1 MLKSL
6 PAHRLGRFRQ
16 SSNAS
21 LGASPRLFITGLTRG
36 RAPVLPPRTSA
47 RLEIS
52 MLIHPSLIEKVSLD
66 SREHNTDVAADIKRS
81 FAYVGPITVVSHEPC
96 VPEAPVN
103 NEMRLICRM
112 SRPYWTSEGE
122 GDQMWDAMRTWLEA
136 KAYKVASTIA
146 NFNKSRSEAGHQTV
160 SYDRVELDMK
170 PYAFGIACAQ
180 GDELPDMVAVASRVR
195 ELLAQGVLPADM
207 AGIEAPAAVSLAE
220 QVEKAC
226 VQAEA
231 AAAATEA
238 AEGELTGEVA
248 ATAVD
253 GGVVEGGEPAV
264 GEAAG
269 EGEVA
274 GGENAG
280 TQADEAAEG
289 EAAQA
294 KAEPADGESA
304 EAQATP
310 AESLRLAGDKQSA
323 CDDAAEQ
330 PAEGTVSAEG
340 GEPAGKDVPASEEQ
354 PTESEA
360 PARLKHASDNLGSL
374 DYTMWDVRLAD
385 GTVRTLDSVAGT
397 WA

>member
-1 MLKSL
+1 
-6 PAHRLGRFRQ
+6 
-16 SSNAS
+16 
-21 LGASPRLFITGLTRG
+21 
-36 RAPVLPPRTSA
+36 
-47 RLEIS
+47 

-66 SREHNTDVAADIKRS
+66 SREHNADVAADIKRS

-96 VPEAPVN
+96 APEAPVN

-146 NFNKSRSEAGHQTV
+146 NFNTSRSEAGHQTV

-180 GDELPDMVAVASRVR
+180 GDELPDVVAVASRVR

-207 AGIEAPAAVSLAE
+207 VGIEAPAAASLAE
-220 QVEKAC
+220 QVEKAR

-231 AAAATEA
+231 AAAA
-238 AEGELTGEVA
+238 
-248 ATAVD
+248 
-253 GGVVEGGEPAV
+253 VV
-264 GEAAG
+264 AG
-269 EGEVA
+269 EG
-274 GGENAG
+274 
-280 TQADEAAEG
+280 
-289 EAAQA
+289 
-294 KAEPADGESA
+294 EPADGEVA
-304 EAQATP
+304 EVQADEAQAAPAEAGEAEVASEGTAP
-310 AESLRLAGDKQSA
+310 AESEQSA
-323 CDDAAEQ
+323 ENVEAAREDAPADDEQ
-330 PAEGTVSAEG
+330 PAE
-340 GEPAGKDVPASEEQ
+340 P
-354 PTESEA
+354 EA

>member
-1 MLKSL
+1 
-6 PAHRLGRFRQ
+6 
-16 SSNAS
+16 
-21 LGASPRLFITGLTRG
+21 
-36 RAPVLPPRTSA
+36 
-47 RLEIS
+47 

-81 FAYVGPITVVSHEPC
+81 FAYVGPITVVSHEPAA
-96 VPEAPVN
+96 PEAPVN

-180 GDELPDMVAVASRVR
+180 GDELPDVVAVASRVR

-207 AGIEAPAAVSLAE
+207 VGIEAPAAASLAE
-220 QVEKAC
+220 QIENAR

-231 AAAATEA
+231 AAA
-238 AEGELTGEVA
+238 VA
-248 ATAVD
+248 
-253 GGVVEGGEPAV
+253 
-264 GEAAG
+264 
-269 EGEVA
+269 
-274 GGENAG
+274 
-280 TQADEAAEG
+280 EAAEG

-294 KAEPADGESA
+294 KAEPVDGENGEAQAAPAKAA

-330 PAEGTVSAEG
+330 PAEDAVSADSV
-340 GEPAGKDVPASEEQ
+340 EPAGKDVPAGGEQ
-354 PTESEA
+354 PAEPEA

>member
-1 MLKSL
+1 
-6 PAHRLGRFRQ
+6 
-16 SSNAS
+16 
-21 LGASPRLFITGLTRG
+21 
-36 RAPVLPPRTSA
+36 
-47 RLEIS
+47 

-66 SREHNTDVAADIKRS
+66 SREHNADVAADIKRS

-96 VPEAPVN
+96 APEAPVN

-180 GDELPDMVAVASRVR
+180 GNELPDVVAVASRVR

-220 QVEKAC
+220 QVEKAR

-231 AAAATEA
+231 AAAA
-238 AEGELTGEVA
+238 
-248 ATAVD
+248 AV
-253 GGVVEGGEPAV
+253 
-264 GEAAG
+264 AG
-269 EGEVA
+269 EGEPTNGEVA
-274 GGENAG
+274 EV
-280 TQADEAAEG
+280 QADDAQAAPAEAGEAEVASEGTAPAESEQPTENVEAAE
-289 EAAQA
+289 
-294 KAEPADGESA
+294 KDVPAG
-304 EAQATP
+304 
-310 AESLRLAGDKQSA
+310 G
-323 CDDAAEQ
+323 EQ
-330 PAEGTVSAEG
+330 PAE
-340 GEPAGKDVPASEEQ
+340 P
-354 PTESEA
+354 EA
-360 PARLKHASDNLGSL
+360 PARLEHASDNLGSL

>member
-1 MLKSL
+1 
-6 PAHRLGRFRQ
+6 
-16 SSNAS
+16 
-21 LGASPRLFITGLTRG
+21 
-36 RAPVLPPRTSA
+36 
-47 RLEIS
+47 

-66 SREHNTDVAADIKRS
+66 FREHNADVAADIKRS

-96 VPEAPVN
+96 APEVPVN

-122 GDQMWDAMRTWLEA
+122 GGQMWDAMRTWLEA

-180 GDELPDMVAVASRVR
+180 GDELPDVVAVASRVR
-195 ELLAQGVLPADM
+195 DLLAQGVLPADM

-220 QVEKAC
+220 QVEKAR

-231 AAAATEA
+231 AAAAEA
-238 AEGELTGEVA
+238 AGEGELTGEVA

-253 GGVVEGGEPAV
+253 GGGVEGGEPAV

-269 EGEVA
+269 ESEMAA
-274 GGENAG
+274 GKSAG

-354 PTESEA
+354 PTESET

-385 GTVRTLDSVAGT
+385 GTVHTLDSVAGT

>member
-1 MLKSL
+1 
-6 PAHRLGRFRQ
+6 
-16 SSNAS
+16 
-21 LGASPRLFITGLTRG
+21 
-36 RAPVLPPRTSA
+36 
-47 RLEIS
+47 

-66 SREHNTDVAADIKRS
+66 SREHNADVAADIKRS

-96 VPEAPVN
+96 APEAPVN

-170 PYAFGIACAQ
+170 PYAFGIACTQ
-180 GDELPDMVAVASRVR
+180 GDELPDVVAVAARVR

-207 AGIEAPAAVSLAE
+207 AGIEAPAAASLAE
-220 QVEKAC
+220 QVENAR

-231 AAAATEA
+231 TAAAAAAGEGEA
-238 AEGELTGEVA
+238 AEGEVA
-248 ATAVD
+248 EAPVD
-253 GGVVEGGEPAV
+253 
-264 GEAAG
+264 EA
-269 EGEVA
+269 
-274 GGENAG
+274 
-280 TQADEAAEG
+280 QADEAQAAPVEAG
-289 EAAQA
+289 EAEVASKGTA
-294 KAEPADGESA
+294 SA
-304 EAQATP
+304 ESEQP
-310 AESLRLAGDKQSA
+310 VENAGDA
-323 CDDAAEQ
+323 EDAEKDAPAGDEQ
-330 PAEGTVSAEG
+330 P
-340 GEPAGKDVPASEEQ
+340 GEPEV
-354 PTESEA
+354 
-360 PARLKHASDNLGSL
+360 PARLKHASDNLASL

>member
-1 MLKSL
+1 
-6 PAHRLGRFRQ
+6 
-16 SSNAS
+16 
-21 LGASPRLFITGLTRG
+21 
-36 RAPVLPPRTSA
+36 
-47 RLEIS
+47 

-81 FAYVGPITVVSHEPC
+81 FAYVGPITVVSHEPAA
-96 VPEAPVN
+96 PEAPVN

-180 GDELPDMVAVASRVR
+180 GDELPDVVAVASRVR

-207 AGIEAPAAVSLAE
+207 AGIEAPAAASLAE
-220 QVEKAC
+220 QVEKAR

-231 AAAATEA
+231 AAVAG
-238 AEGELTGEVA
+238 EGELTGEVA
-248 ATAVD
+248 AAVD
-253 GGVVEGGEPAV
+253 GGVAEEGEPA
-264 GEAAG
+264 AG
-269 EGEVA
+269 ESELA
-274 GGENAG
+274 GGKSVG

-289 EAAQA
+289 EAAQT
-294 KAEPADGESA
+294 KVEPADGEAA
-304 EAQATP
+304 EAQAAPVKPAEAQVAP

-323 CDDAAEQ
+323 CDDAAEH
-330 PAEGTVSAEG
+330 PAEDAVSAEG
-340 GEPAGKDVPASEEQ
+340 GEPAEKNVPASDEQ
-354 PTESEA
+354 PAEPEA

>member
-1 MLKSL
+1 
-6 PAHRLGRFRQ
+6 
-16 SSNAS
+16 
-21 LGASPRLFITGLTRG
+21 
-36 RAPVLPPRTSA
+36 
-47 RLEIS
+47 

-66 SREHNTDVAADIKRS
+66 SREHNADVAADIKRS
-81 FAYVGPITVVSHEPC
+81 FAYVGPITVVSHEPAA
-96 VPEAPVN
+96 PEAPVN
-103 NEMRLICRM
+103 NEMSLICRM

-146 NFNKSRSEAGHQTV
+146 NFNTSRSEAGHQTV

-180 GDELPDMVAVASRVR
+180 GDELPDVVAVASRVR

-207 AGIEAPAAVSLAE
+207 AGIEAPAAASLAE
-220 QVEKAC
+220 QVEKAR

-231 AAAATEA
+231 AAAAA
-238 AEGELTGEVA
+238 VAGEGELTGEVA

-253 GGVVEGGEPAV
+253 GGVAEGGEPAG

-274 GGENAG
+274 GGKSVG

-289 EAAQA
+289 EAAQT
-294 KAEPADGESA
+294 KVEPADGENGEAQAAPAKAA
-304 EAQATP
+304 EAQAAP
-310 AESLRLAGDKQSA
+310 AESLRLSGDEQSA

-330 PAEGTVSAEG
+330 PAEDAVSAEPA
-340 GEPAGKDVPASEEQ
+340 EPAGKDVPASGEQ
-354 PTESEA
+354 PAEPEA
-360 PARLKHASDNLGSL
+360 PARLKHASDNLTSL
-374 DYTMWDVRLAD
+374 DYTMWDVHLAD
-385 GTVRTLDSVAGT
+385 GTVRTLDSVSGT

>member
-1 MLKSL
+1 
-6 PAHRLGRFRQ
+6 
-16 SSNAS
+16 
-21 LGASPRLFITGLTRG
+21 
-36 RAPVLPPRTSA
+36 
-47 RLEIS
+47 

-66 SREHNTDVAADIKRS
+66 SREHNADVAADIKRS

-96 VPEAPVN
+96 APEAPVN

-160 SYDRVELDMK
+160 DYDRVELDMK

-180 GDELPDMVAVASRVR
+180 GDGLPDVVAVASRVR

-207 AGIEAPAAVSLAE
+207 AGIEAPAAASLAE
-220 QVEKAC
+220 QVENAR

-231 AAAATEA
+231 AAVAAAAADEGEA
-238 AEGELTGEVA
+238 AEGEV
-248 ATAVD
+248 
-253 GGVVEGGEPAV
+253 
-264 GEAAG
+264 
-269 EGEVA
+269 
-274 GGENAG
+274 
-280 TQADEAAEG
+280 
-289 EAAQA
+289 
-294 KAEPADGESA
+294 A
-304 EAQATP
+304 EAQGTP
-310 AESLRLAGDKQSA
+310 IEADEDQGAE
-323 CDDAAEQ
+323 AAAV
-330 PAEGTVSAEG
+330 PAEGAEMQANEASEG
-340 GEPAGKDVPASEEQ
+340 GVGQAKVESSGVEGAEVQAAPAVAAGGDEVATEGVAHSEGAGEDTSASDEKPAEP
-354 PTESEA
+354 EA
-360 PARLKHASDNLGSL
+360 PAHLKHASDNLASL

>member
-1 MLKSL
+1 
-6 PAHRLGRFRQ
+6 
-16 SSNAS
+16 
-21 LGASPRLFITGLTRG
+21 
-36 RAPVLPPRTSA
+36 
-47 RLEIS
+47 

-81 FAYVGPITVVSHEPC
+81 FAYVGPITVVSHEPAA
-96 VPEAPVN
+96 PEAPVN

-122 GDQMWDAMRTWLEA
+122 GDQRWDAMRTWLEA

-180 GDELPDMVAVASRVR
+180 GDELPDVVAVASRVR

-207 AGIEAPAAVSLAE
+207 AGIEAPAAASLAE
-220 QVEKAC
+220 QVENAR

-231 AAAATEA
+231 AAAA
-238 AEGELTGEVA
+238 
-248 ATAVD
+248 
-253 GGVVEGGEPAV
+253 
-264 GEAAG
+264 EAAG
-269 EGEVA
+269 EGEPADGEVA
-274 GGENAG
+274 EV
-280 TQADEAAEG
+280 QADEAQAAPAEAG
-289 EAAQA
+289 EAEVASEGTA
-294 KAEPADGESA
+294 
-304 EAQATP
+304 P
-310 AESLRLAGDKQSA
+310 AESEQPTENVEASEKDVPAGG
-323 CDDAAEQ
+323 EQ
-330 PAEGTVSAEG
+330 PAE
-340 GEPAGKDVPASEEQ
+340 P
-354 PTESEA
+354 EA

>member
-1 MLKSL
+1 
-6 PAHRLGRFRQ
+6 
-16 SSNAS
+16 
-21 LGASPRLFITGLTRG
+21 
-36 RAPVLPPRTSA
+36 
-47 RLEIS
+47 

-66 SREHNTDVAADIKRS
+66 SREHNADVAADIKRS
-81 FAYVGPITVVSHEPC
+81 FAYVGPITVVSHEPAA
-96 VPEAPVN
+96 PEAPVN

-146 NFNKSRSEAGHQTV
+146 NFNTSRSEAGHQTV

-180 GDELPDMVAVASRVR
+180 GDELPDVVAVASRVR

-207 AGIEAPAAVSLAE
+207 AGIEAPAAASLAE
-220 QVEKAC
+220 QVEKAR

-231 AAAATEA
+231 AAAA
-238 AEGELTGEVA
+238 
-248 ATAVD
+248 AV
-253 GGVVEGGEPAV
+253 
-264 GEAAG
+264 AG
-269 EGEVA
+269 EGEPT
-274 GGENAG
+274 GGKSVG

-289 EAAQA
+289 EAAEA
-294 KAEPADGESA
+294 KVESADGEAA
-304 EAQATP
+304 EAQAAP
-310 AESLRLAGDKQSA
+310 VKPAEVQAALAESLRLAGDKQSA
-323 CDDAAEQ
+323 CDDAAEH
-330 PAEGTVSAEG
+330 PAEDAVSAEG

-354 PTESEA
+354 PAEPEA

>member
-1 MLKSL
+1 
-6 PAHRLGRFRQ
+6 
-16 SSNAS
+16 
-21 LGASPRLFITGLTRG
+21 
-36 RAPVLPPRTSA
+36 
-47 RLEIS
+47 

-66 SREHNTDVAADIKRS
+66 SREHNADVAADIKRS
-81 FAYVGPITVVSHEPC
+81 YAYVGPITVVAHEPC
-96 VPEAPVN
+96 APEAPVN

-180 GDELPDMVAVASRVR
+180 GDELPDVVAVASRVR

-207 AGIEAPAAVSLAE
+207 AGIEAPAAASLAE
-220 QVEKAC
+220 QVENAR

-231 AAAATEA
+231 ETAAAA
-238 AEGELTGEVA
+238 
-248 ATAVD
+248 
-253 GGVVEGGEPAV
+253 
-264 GEAAG
+264 AAG
-269 EGEVA
+269 EGEA
-274 GGENAG
+274 AQGE
-280 TQADEAAEG
+280 ADEAQAAPIEDAEMQANEATEG
-289 EAAQA
+289 EVGQA
-294 KAEPADGESA
+294 KVEFSGVEGAEVQAAPAVAAGGDEV
-304 EAQATP
+304 AT
-310 AESLRLAGDKQSA
+310 EG
-323 CDDAAEQ
+323 AAS
-330 PAEGTVSAEG
+330 AEGTEVAGEDASASDEQP
-340 GEPAGKDVPASEEQ
+340 GEP
-354 PTESEA
+354 EA
-360 PARLKHASDNLGSL
+360 PARLKHAGDNLASL

>member
-1 MLKSL
+1 
-6 PAHRLGRFRQ
+6 
-16 SSNAS
+16 
-21 LGASPRLFITGLTRG
+21 
-36 RAPVLPPRTSA
+36 
-47 RLEIS
+47 

-96 VPEAPVN
+96 APEAPVN

-146 NFNKSRSEAGHQTV
+146 NFNTSRSEAGHQTV

-180 GDELPDMVAVASRVR
+180 GDELPDVVAVASRVR

-207 AGIEAPAAVSLAE
+207 AGIEAPAAASLAE
-220 QVEKAC
+220 QVEKAR

-231 AAAATEA
+231 AAAA
-238 AEGELTGEVA
+238 
-248 ATAVD
+248 AV
-253 GGVVEGGEPAV
+253 
-264 GEAAG
+264 AG
-269 EGEVA
+269 EG
-274 GGENAG
+274 
-280 TQADEAAEG
+280 
-289 EAAQA
+289 
-294 KAEPADGESA
+294 EPADGEVA
-304 EAQATP
+304 EVQADEAQAAPAEAGEAEVASEGTAP
-310 AESLRLAGDKQSA
+310 AESEQSAELAEPAEKNVPAGD
-323 CDDAAEQ
+323 EQ
-330 PAEGTVSAEG
+330 PAE
-340 GEPAGKDVPASEEQ
+340 P
-354 PTESEA
+354 EA

>member
-1 MLKSL
+1 
-6 PAHRLGRFRQ
+6 
-16 SSNAS
+16 
-21 LGASPRLFITGLTRG
+21 
-36 RAPVLPPRTSA
+36 
-47 RLEIS
+47 

-66 SREHNTDVAADIKRS
+66 SREHNADVAADIKRS

-96 VPEAPVN
+96 APEAPVN

-146 NFNKSRSEAGHQTV
+146 NFNTSRSEAGHQTV

-180 GDELPDMVAVASRVR
+180 GDELPDVVAVASRVR

-207 AGIEAPAAVSLAE
+207 AGIEVPAAASLAE
-220 QVEKAC
+220 QFEKARM
-226 VQAEA
+226 QAEA
-231 AAAATEA
+231 AAAA
-238 AEGELTGEVA
+238 
-248 ATAVD
+248 AV
-253 GGVVEGGEPAV
+253 
-264 GEAAG
+264 AG
-269 EGEVA
+269 EGEPTNGEVA
-274 GGENAG
+274 EV
-280 TQADEAAEG
+280 QAVP
-289 EAAQA
+289 A
-294 KAEPADGESA
+294 KAA
-304 EAQATP
+304 EAQAAP
-310 AESLRLAGDKQSA
+310 AESLKLSGDKQSA
-323 CDDAAEQ
+323 CDDAAAQ
-330 PAEGTVSAEG
+330 AAEDAVPAEG
-340 GEPAGKDVPASEEQ
+340 GEPAGKDVLAGDEQ
-354 PTESEA
+354 PAEPEV

>member
-1 MLKSL
+1 
-6 PAHRLGRFRQ
+6 
-16 SSNAS
+16 
-21 LGASPRLFITGLTRG
+21 
-36 RAPVLPPRTSA
+36 
-47 RLEIS
+47 

-66 SREHNTDVAADIKRS
+66 SREHNADVAADIKRS

-96 VPEAPVN
+96 APEAPVN

-180 GDELPDMVAVASRVR
+180 GDELPDVVAVASRVR

-207 AGIEAPAAVSLAE
+207 AGVEAPAAASLAE
-220 QVEKAC
+220 QVEKAR

-231 AAAATEA
+231 AAAA
-238 AEGELTGEVA
+238 
-248 ATAVD
+248 
-253 GGVVEGGEPAV
+253 
-264 GEAAG
+264 
-269 EGEVA
+269 
-274 GGENAG
+274 
-280 TQADEAAEG
+280 EAAEG

-294 KAEPADGESA
+294 KVEPANGESAGAQAASAKAA
-304 EAQATP
+304 EAQAVP
-310 AESLRLAGDKQSA
+310 AESIRLSGDEQSA

-330 PAEGTVSAEG
+330 PAEG
-340 GEPAGKDVPASEEQ
+340 GEPVEKEVPASEEQ
-354 PTESEA
+354 PAEPEA
-360 PARLKHASDNLGSL
+360 PARLKHASDNLASL

-385 GTVRTLDSVAGT
+385 GTVRTLNSVAGT

>member
-1 MLKSL
+1 
-6 PAHRLGRFRQ
+6 
-16 SSNAS
+16 
-21 LGASPRLFITGLTRG
+21 
-36 RAPVLPPRTSA
+36 
-47 RLEIS
+47 

-66 SREHNTDVAADIKRS
+66 SREHNADVAADIKRS
-81 FAYVGPITVVSHEPC
+81 FAYVGPITVVSHEPSA
-96 VPEAPVN
+96 PEAPVN

-180 GDELPDMVAVASRVR
+180 GDGLPDVVAVAARVR

-207 AGIEAPAAVSLAE
+207 AGIEAPAAASLAE
-220 QVEKAC
+220 QVENAR

-231 AAAATEA
+231 ETAAAVVG
-238 AEGELTGEVA
+238 EGELTGEIA

-253 GGVVEGGEPAV
+253 GGVAEGGESAV
-264 GEAAG
+264 GECG
-269 EGEVA
+269 DKLA
-274 GGENAG
+274 GGKSAG

-294 KAEPADGESA
+294 KVEPADDEGA
-304 EAQATP
+304 EAQAVPAKAAEAQAAP
-310 AESLRLAGDKQSA
+310 AESLKLSGDKQSA

-330 PAEGTVSAEG
+330 PVEDAVSAED
-340 GEPAGKDVPASEEQ
+340 GEPAEKDAPAGDEQ
-354 PTESEA
+354 PGGPEA
-360 PARLKHASDNLGSL
+360 PARLKHASDNLASL

>member
-1 MLKSL
+1 
-6 PAHRLGRFRQ
+6 
-16 SSNAS
+16 
-21 LGASPRLFITGLTRG
+21 
-36 RAPVLPPRTSA
+36 
-47 RLEIS
+47 

-66 SREHNTDVAADIKRS
+66 SREHNADVAADIKRS

-180 GDELPDMVAVASRVR
+180 GDELPDVVAVASRVR

-207 AGIEAPAAVSLAE
+207 AGIEAPAAASLAE
-220 QVEKAC
+220 QVEKAR

-231 AAAATEA
+231 AAAAA
-238 AEGELTGEVA
+238 VAGE
-248 ATAVD
+248 
-253 GGVVEGGEPAV
+253 GEPAV

-294 KAEPADGESA
+294 KAEPADGENGEAQVASAKAA
-304 EAQATP
+304 EAQAVP

-354 PTESEA
+354 PTESET

>member
-1 MLKSL
+1 
-6 PAHRLGRFRQ
+6 
-16 SSNAS
+16 
-21 LGASPRLFITGLTRG
+21 
-36 RAPVLPPRTSA
+36 
-47 RLEIS
+47 

-66 SREHNTDVAADIKRS
+66 SREHNADVAADIKRS

-96 VPEAPVN
+96 APEAPVN

-170 PYAFGIACAQ
+170 PYAFGIACVQ
-180 GDELPDMVAVASRVR
+180 GDELPDVVAVASRVR

-207 AGIEAPAAVSLAE
+207 AGVEAPAAASLAE
-220 QVEKAC
+220 QVEKAR

-231 AAAATEA
+231 AAAA
-238 AEGELTGEVA
+238 
-248 ATAVD
+248 
-253 GGVVEGGEPAV
+253 
-264 GEAAG
+264 
-269 EGEVA
+269 
-274 GGENAG
+274 
-280 TQADEAAEG
+280 EAAEG

-294 KAEPADGESA
+294 KVEPANGESAGAQAASAKAA
-304 EAQATP
+304 EAQAVP
-310 AESLRLAGDKQSA
+310 AESIRLSGDEQSA

-330 PAEGTVSAEG
+330 PAEDAVPAEG
-340 GEPAGKDVPASEEQ
+340 GEPVEKEVPAGGEQ
-354 PTESEA
+354 PAEPEA
-360 PARLKHASDNLGSL
+360 PARLKHASDNLASL

-385 GTVRTLDSVAGT
+385 GTVRTLNSVAGT

>member
-1 MLKSL
+1 
-6 PAHRLGRFRQ
+6 
-16 SSNAS
+16 
-21 LGASPRLFITGLTRG
+21 
-36 RAPVLPPRTSA
+36 
-47 RLEIS
+47 

-66 SREHNTDVAADIKRS
+66 SREHNADVAADIKRS

-96 VPEAPVN
+96 APEAPVN

-180 GDELPDMVAVASRVR
+180 GDELPDVVAVASRVR

-207 AGIEAPAAVSLAE
+207 AGIEAPAAASLAE
-220 QVEKAC
+220 QVEKAR

-231 AAAATEA
+231 AAAA
-238 AEGELTGEVA
+238 
-248 ATAVD
+248 AV
-253 GGVVEGGEPAV
+253 
-264 GEAAG
+264 AG
-269 EGEVA
+269 EGEPT
-274 GGENAG
+274 GGKSVG

-289 EAAQA
+289 EAAQT
-294 KAEPADGESA
+294 KVESADGEAA
-304 EAQATP
+304 EAQAAPVKPAEAQVAP

-323 CDDAAEQ
+323 CDDAAEH
-330 PAEGTVSAEG
+330 PAEDAVSAEG

-354 PTESEA
+354 PAEPEA

>member
-1 MLKSL
+1 
-6 PAHRLGRFRQ
+6 
-16 SSNAS
+16 
-21 LGASPRLFITGLTRG
+21 
-36 RAPVLPPRTSA
+36 
-47 RLEIS
+47 

-66 SREHNTDVAADIKRS
+66 SREHNADVAADIKRS

-180 GDELPDMVAVASRVR
+180 GDELPDVVAVASRVR

-220 QVEKAC
+220 QVEKAR

-231 AAAATEA
+231 AAAA
-238 AEGELTGEVA
+238 
-248 ATAVD
+248 
-253 GGVVEGGEPAV
+253 
-264 GEAAG
+264 EAAG

-294 KAEPADGESA
+294 KAEPADGENGEAQAAPVKSAEAQAAPAEAA

-354 PTESEA
+354 PTESET

>member
-1 MLKSL
+1 
-6 PAHRLGRFRQ
+6 
-16 SSNAS
+16 
-21 LGASPRLFITGLTRG
+21 
-36 RAPVLPPRTSA
+36 
-47 RLEIS
+47 

-66 SREHNTDVAADIKRS
+66 SREHNADVAADIKRS
-81 FAYVGPITVVSHEPC
+81 FAYVGPITVVSHEPAA
-96 VPEAPVN
+96 PEAPVN

-146 NFNKSRSEAGHQTV
+146 NFNTSRSEAGHQTV

-180 GDELPDMVAVASRVR
+180 GDELPDVVAVASRVR

-220 QVEKAC
+220 QFEKARM
-226 VQAEA
+226 QAEA
-231 AAAATEA
+231 A
-238 AEGELTGEVA
+238 GESEI
-248 ATAVD
+248 
-253 GGVVEGGEPAV
+253 
-264 GEAAG
+264 AAG
-269 EGEVA
+269 KSA
-274 GGENAG
+274 S

-294 KAEPADGESA
+294 RVEPADGESA
-304 EAQATP
+304 EAQAASVKSAEVQATP
-310 AESLRLAGDKQSA
+310 TEGLRIAGDKQSA

-330 PAEGTVSAEG
+330 PAEDAVSAEPA
-340 GEPAGKDVPASEEQ
+340 EPAGKDVPASGEQ
-354 PTESEA
+354 PAEPEA
-360 PARLKHASDNLGSL
+360 PACLKHASDNLGSL

>member
-1 MLKSL
+1 
-6 PAHRLGRFRQ
+6 
-16 SSNAS
+16 
-21 LGASPRLFITGLTRG
+21 
-36 RAPVLPPRTSA
+36 
-47 RLEIS
+47 

-81 FAYVGPITVVSHEPC
+81 FAYVGPITVVSHEPAA
-96 VPEAPVN
+96 PEAPVN

-146 NFNKSRSEAGHQTV
+146 NFNTSRSEAGHQTV

-180 GDELPDMVAVASRVR
+180 GDELPDVVAVASRVR

-207 AGIEAPAAVSLAE
+207 AGIEAPAAASLAE
-220 QVEKAC
+220 QVEKAR

-231 AAAATEA
+231 AAAAA
-238 AEGELTGEVA
+238 VAGEGELTGEVA

-253 GGVVEGGEPAV
+253 GGAAEGDEPA
-264 GEAAG
+264 
-269 EGEVA
+269 
-274 GGENAG
+274 GGKSAG
-280 TQADEAAEG
+280 TQADEAAEE
-289 EAAQA
+289 EAAEV
-294 KAEPADGESA
+294 KVEPADGEAA
-304 EAQATP
+304 EAQAAPVKPAEAQVAP

-323 CDDAAEQ
+323 CDDAAEH
-330 PAEGTVSAEG
+330 PAEDAVSAEG
-340 GEPAGKDVPASEEQ
+340 GEPAEKNVPASEEQ
-354 PTESEA
+354 PAEPEA

>member
-1 MLKSL
+1 
-6 PAHRLGRFRQ
+6 
-16 SSNAS
+16 
-21 LGASPRLFITGLTRG
+21 
-36 RAPVLPPRTSA
+36 
-47 RLEIS
+47 

-66 SREHNTDVAADIKRS
+66 SREHNADVAADIKRS

-180 GDELPDMVAVASRVR
+180 GDELPDVVAVASRVR

-220 QVEKAC
+220 QVENAR

-231 AAAATEA
+231 AAAA
-238 AEGELTGEVA
+238 
-248 ATAVD
+248 
-253 GGVVEGGEPAV
+253 
-264 GEAAG
+264 EAAG
-269 EGEVA
+269 
-274 GGENAG
+274 
-280 TQADEAAEG
+280 
-289 EAAQA
+289 
-294 KAEPADGESA
+294 DGESA
-304 EAQATP
+304 AGEDVEAQAAPAEAGGAEVASEGTAP
-310 AESLRLAGDKQSA
+310 AES
-323 CDDAAEQ
+323 EQ
-330 PAEGTVSAEG
+330 PAENAEAA
-340 GEPAGKDVPASEEQ
+340 EKDVPAGDEQ
-354 PTESEA
+354 PGEPET
-360 PARLKHASDNLGSL
+360 PACLKHASDNLTSL

>member
-1 MLKSL
+1 
-6 PAHRLGRFRQ
+6 
-16 SSNAS
+16 
-21 LGASPRLFITGLTRG
+21 
-36 RAPVLPPRTSA
+36 
-47 RLEIS
+47 

-66 SREHNTDVAADIKRS
+66 SREHNADVAADIKRS

-96 VPEAPVN
+96 APEAPVN

-146 NFNKSRSEAGHQTV
+146 NFNTSRSEAGHQTV

-180 GDELPDMVAVASRVR
+180 GDELPDVVAVASRVR

-207 AGIEAPAAVSLAE
+207 AGIEAPAAASLAE
-220 QVEKAC
+220 QVEKAR

-231 AAAATEA
+231 AAVAG
-238 AEGELTGEVA
+238 EGELTGEVA
-248 ATAVD
+248 AAAVD
-253 GGVVEGGEPAV
+253 GGVVEGDEPAG

-269 EGEVA
+269 ESELA
-274 GGENAG
+274 GVKSAG

-289 EAAQA
+289 EAAQT
-294 KAEPADGESA
+294 KVEPADGENGEVQAAPVKSA
-304 EAQATP
+304 EAQVNP

-330 PAEGTVSAEG
+330 SAEGTVSAEG
-340 GEPAGKDVPASEEQ
+340 CEPAGKDVPAGGEQ
-354 PTESEA
+354 PAEPEA

>member
-1 MLKSL
+1 
-6 PAHRLGRFRQ
+6 
-16 SSNAS
+16 
-21 LGASPRLFITGLTRG
+21 
-36 RAPVLPPRTSA
+36 
-47 RLEIS
+47 

-81 FAYVGPITVVSHEPC
+81 FAYVGPITVVSHEPAA
-96 VPEAPVN
+96 PEAPVN

-146 NFNKSRSEAGHQTV
+146 NFNTSRSEAGHQTV

-180 GDELPDMVAVASRVR
+180 GDELPDVVAVASRVR

-207 AGIEAPAAVSLAE
+207 AGIEAPAAASLAE
-220 QVEKAC
+220 QVEKAR

-231 AAAATEA
+231 AAVAG
-238 AEGELTGEVA
+238 EGEPTGEVA
-248 ATAVD
+248 AAVD
-253 GGVVEGGEPAV
+253 GGVAEEGEPA
-264 GEAAG
+264 AG
-269 EGEVA
+269 ESELA
-274 GGENAG
+274 GGKSVG

-289 EAAQA
+289 EAAQT
-294 KAEPADGESA
+294 KVEPADGEAA
-304 EAQATP
+304 EAQIAP

-323 CDDAAEQ
+323 CDDAAEH
-330 PAEGTVSAEG
+330 PAEDAVSAEG
-340 GEPAGKDVPASEEQ
+340 GEPAEKNVPASDEQ
-354 PTESEA
+354 PAEPEA

>member
-1 MLKSL
+1 
-6 PAHRLGRFRQ
+6 
-16 SSNAS
+16 
-21 LGASPRLFITGLTRG
+21 
-36 RAPVLPPRTSA
+36 
-47 RLEIS
+47 

-66 SREHNTDVAADIKRS
+66 SREHNADVAADIKRS

-96 VPEAPVN
+96 APEAPVN

-180 GDELPDMVAVASRVR
+180 GDELPDVVAVASRVR

-207 AGIEAPAAVSLAE
+207 AGIEAPAAASLAE
-220 QVEKAC
+220 QVEKAR

-231 AAAATEA
+231 AAAAA
-238 AEGELTGEVA
+238 VAGEGELTGEVA
-248 ATAVD
+248 AAVD
-253 GGVVEGGEPAV
+253 GRVAEEGEPT
-264 GEAAG
+264 AG
-269 EGEVA
+269 ESELA
-274 GGENAG
+274 GDKSVG

-289 EAAQA
+289 EAAEA
-294 KAEPADGESA
+294 KVEPADGEAAEALAAPVKPA
-304 EAQATP
+304 EAQVAP

-323 CDDAAEQ
+323 CDDAAEH
-330 PAEGTVSAEG
+330 PAEDAVSAEG
-340 GEPAGKDVPASEEQ
+340 GEPAEKNVPASEEQ
-354 PTESEA
+354 PAEPEA

>member
-1 MLKSL
+1 
-6 PAHRLGRFRQ
+6 
-16 SSNAS
+16 
-21 LGASPRLFITGLTRG
+21 
-36 RAPVLPPRTSA
+36 
-47 RLEIS
+47 

-66 SREHNTDVAADIKRS
+66 SREHNADVAADIKRS

-96 VPEAPVN
+96 APEAPVN

-180 GDELPDMVAVASRVR
+180 GDELPDVVAVASRVR

-207 AGIEAPAAVSLAE
+207 AGIEAPAAASLAE
-220 QVEKAC
+220 QVENAR

-231 AAAATEA
+231 ETAAAAA
-238 AEGELTGEVA
+238 AGEGELTGKIA

-253 GGVVEGGEPAV
+253 GGVAEGGESAV

-269 EGEVA
+269 EC
-274 GGENAG
+274 GGKLADGKSAG

-294 KAEPADGESA
+294 KVEPADDEGA
-304 EAQATP
+304 EAQAVPAKAAEAQAAP
-310 AESLRLAGDKQSA
+310 AESLRLSGDKQSA

-330 PAEGTVSAEG
+330 PVEDAVSAED
-340 GEPAGKDVPASEEQ
+340 GEPAEKDAPAGDEQ
-354 PTESEA
+354 PGEPEA
-360 PARLKHASDNLGSL
+360 PARLKHASDNLASL

>member
-1 MLKSL
+1 
-6 PAHRLGRFRQ
+6 
-16 SSNAS
+16 
-21 LGASPRLFITGLTRG
+21 
-36 RAPVLPPRTSA
+36 
-47 RLEIS
+47 

-66 SREHNTDVAADIKRS
+66 SREHNADVAADIKRS

-96 VPEAPVN
+96 APEAPVN

-180 GDELPDMVAVASRVR
+180 GDELPDVVAVASRVR

-207 AGIEAPAAVSLAE
+207 AGIEAPAAASLAE
-220 QVEKAC
+220 QVENAR

-231 AAAATEA
+231 AAAA
-238 AEGELTGEVA
+238 
-248 ATAVD
+248 
-253 GGVVEGGEPAV
+253 
-264 GEAAG
+264 EAAG
-269 EGEVA
+269 EGEPADGEVA
-274 GGENAG
+274 EV
-280 TQADEAAEG
+280 QADEAQAAPAEAG
-289 EAAQA
+289 EAEVASEGTA
-294 KAEPADGESA
+294 
-304 EAQATP
+304 P
-310 AESLRLAGDKQSA
+310 AESEQPTENVEASEKDVPAGG
-323 CDDAAEQ
+323 EQ
-330 PAEGTVSAEG
+330 PAE
-340 GEPAGKDVPASEEQ
+340 P
-354 PTESEA
+354 EA

>member
-1 MLKSL
+1 
-6 PAHRLGRFRQ
+6 
-16 SSNAS
+16 
-21 LGASPRLFITGLTRG
+21 
-36 RAPVLPPRTSA
+36 
-47 RLEIS
+47 

-66 SREHNTDVAADIKRS
+66 SREYNADVAADIKRS
-81 FAYVGPITVVSHEPC
+81 FAYVGPITVVAHEPSA
-96 VPEAPVN
+96 PEVPVN

-112 SRPYWTSEGE
+112 SRPYWTSEGD

-170 PYAFGIACAQ
+170 PYAFVIACVQ
-180 GDELPDMVAVASRVR
+180 GDGLPDVVAIASRVR
-195 ELLAQGVLPADM
+195 ELLAQGVLSADM
-207 AGIEAPAAVSLAE
+207 AGIEAPAAASLAE
-220 QVEKAC
+220 QVENARM
-226 VQAEA
+226 QAEAETA
-231 AAAATEA
+231 AAAAA
-238 AEGELTGEVA
+238 GEGELTGEIA

-253 GGVVEGGEPAV
+253 GGVAEGGESAV

-269 EGEVA
+269 EC
-274 GGENAG
+274 GGKLADGKSAG

-294 KAEPADGESA
+294 KVEPAGDEGA
-304 EAQATP
+304 EAQAVPAKASEAQSAP
-310 AESLRLAGDKQSA
+310 AESLKLSGDKQSA

-330 PAEGTVSAEG
+330 PVEDAAPAEVAGEDASASDKKP
-340 GEPAGKDVPASEEQ
+340 GEP
-354 PTESEA
+354 EA
-360 PARLKHASDNLGSL
+360 PARLKHASDNLASL

-385 GTVRTLDSVAGT
+385 GSVRTFDSVAGT

>member
-1 MLKSL
+1 
-6 PAHRLGRFRQ
+6 
-16 SSNAS
+16 
-21 LGASPRLFITGLTRG
+21 
-36 RAPVLPPRTSA
+36 
-47 RLEIS
+47 

-66 SREHNTDVAADIKRS
+66 SREHNADVAADIKRS
-81 FAYVGPITVVSHEPC
+81 FAYVGPSTVVSHEPGA
-96 VPEAPVN
+96 PEVPVN

-112 SRPYWTSEGE
+112 SRPYWTSEGD

-180 GDELPDMVAVASRVR
+180 GDELPDVVAVASRVR

-207 AGIEAPAAVSLAE
+207 AGIEAPAAASLAE
-220 QVEKAC
+220 QVENAR

-231 AAAATEA
+231 ETAAAVVG
-238 AEGELTGEVA
+238 EGELTGEIA

-253 GGVVEGGEPAV
+253 GGVAEGGESAV
-264 GEAAG
+264 GECG
-269 EGEVA
+269 DKLA
-274 GGENAG
+274 GGKSAG

-294 KAEPADGESA
+294 KVEPADDEGA
-304 EAQATP
+304 EAQAVPAKAAEAQAAP
-310 AESLRLAGDKQSA
+310 AESLKLSGDKQSA

-330 PAEGTVSAEG
+330 PVEDAASAEG
-340 GEPAGKDVPASEEQ
+340 AEVAGEDASASDKKPAEP
-354 PTESEA
+354 EA
-360 PARLKHASDNLGSL
+360 PVRLSHASDNLASL

-385 GTVRTLDSVAGT
+385 GSVRTLDSVAGT